1 MDFKE
6 IAALNNKIEDY
17 ESSFVSALGG
27 GTNRDCLTL
36 DIEVVGFDG
45 ISGFFEEIGINPVI
59 MMVPGNW
66 TSSGKPE
73 LVRVLKMKIAQGD
86 LVTVITAKI
95 RDKGVFKIERTA
107 EADFEFREEDEELI
121 SANAGGA

>member
-17 ESSFVSALGG
+17 ESSFVSALV
-27 GTNRDCLTL
+27 GTNRDCLVL
-36 DIEVVGFDG
+36 DLEVVGFDG
-45 ISGFFEEIGINPVI
+45 INGFFEEIGINPVI
-59 MMVPGNW
+59 MMAPGNW
-66 TSSGKPE
+66 TSSGKR

-95 RDKGVFKIERTA
+95 GDKGVFKIERIA
-107 EADFEFREEDEELI
+107 EADFEFREEDEELVP
-121 SANAGGA
+121 ANAGGA